1 MKNICEGKV
10 QECHYPFLKRNK
22 QVENLE
28 LIDLCL
34 LFLFLDLQ
42 SKRQLF

>member
-1 MKNICEGKV
+1 MKNSFEGKV

-28 LIDLCL
+28 QNVLN
-34 LFLFLDLQ
+34 
-42 SKRQLF
+42 